1 MRYVIFIKDDI
12 NDTRAFRWFCL
23 VFMNEFEQISS
34 IVPDNLLNNLAEIFY
49 LNILHSSILDIVV
62 FLVVC
67 LMGIKLLPFLELLL
81 SLKFRFCFWRNM
93 AALEN

>member
-1 MRYVIFIKDDI
+1 MKYVIFIKDDI

-23 VFMNEFEQISS
+23 VFMNEFEQISP
-34 IVPDNLLNNLAEIFY
+34 IVPDNLLNNLVEISY

-67 LMGIKLLPFLELLL
+67 LIGIKLPPFLELPP
-81 SLKFRFCFWRNM
+81 SLKFRFCF
-93 AALEN
+93 